1 MAPTTAPEWTI
12 VDFIHRG
19 YWWTNKGIL
28 SLNLLLLIPLLS
40 STVNGYDS
48 SLVNGLQILPG
59 WQTSFGNP
67 KSSSLGLISAAQV
80 IGGIISLPM
89 APYLSDWLGRRL
101 TIFIGAAIMLGGV
114 ATQATAAD
122 VAQFIGARCLIGF
135 GLQIEVNAAP
145 LLVLELAYP
154 TQRGKLS
161 SLYNS
166 LWYLGSVIAAWVCFA
181 TYARE
186 EDSIWSWR
194 IPTILQAA
202 GPVLQMVLI
211 WFVPESPRWLV
222 STGRDGAAA
231 RVLARFHANGHDER
245 DPLIVFELAQI
256 RHALKMERELSKG
269 SSYLTLFSTPG
280 NRKRMRI
287 IIALALFSQ
296 WSGNGLVSYYI
307 NLVLEGVGILDT
319 NTKAAINGGL
329 QLFNLLSAL
338 TGAALVDKLGR
349 RTLFIV
355 SNVGMLIS
363 FSVWTLTTALFN
375 TIHSTHAAKATLP
388 FIFIFYACYNLA
400 YTPMLVSYTLE
411 ILPFHIRAK
420 GFAFMNIVVALTLFF
435 NQFLNPLALEAMGWK
450 YYLVYCGWLC
460 FELIFI
466 LMFVIETKAR
476 TLEETAVLFDGE
488 EKPGEMEQLAG
499 NAATSTMEF
508 TRDVGAPRYWATQ
521 PTELDVNDLFSTG
534 DVGDDK
540 RSSAISSNHSHE
552 LKEYVAGPSRVRS
565 FRGGLKSFEGTGIAV

>member
-28 SLNLLLLIPLLS
+28 ALNLLLVIPLLS

-59 WQTSFGNP
+59 WQTSFGDP
-67 KSSSLGLISAAQV
+67 KTSSLGLISAAQM

-89 APYLSDWLGRRL
+89 APYLSDWLGRRITL
-101 TIFIGAAIMLGGV
+101 FIGATIMLGGV

-122 VAQFIGARCLIGF
+122 VAQFVGARCLIGF
-135 GLQIEVNAAP
+135 GLQIELNAAP

-166 LWYLGSVIAAWVCFA
+166 IWYLGSVIAAWVCYA

-186 EDSIWSWR
+186 ENSVWSWR

-202 GPVLQMVLI
+202 GPILQMILI
-211 WFVPESPRWLV
+211 WFVPESPRWLI

-256 RHALKMERELSKG
+256 RHALKMEKELSKG

-307 NLVLEGVGILDT
+307 NLVLEGVGIVDT

-329 QLFNLLSAL
+329 QVFNLISAL

-349 RTLFIV
+349 RTIFIA
-355 SNVGMLIS
+355 SNAGMLIT
-363 FSVWTLTTALFN
+363 FSAWTLTTALFN
-375 TIHSTHAAKATLP
+375 TIHSAHAAKDAL
-388 FIFIFYACYNLA
+388 CSVVVNE
-400 YTPMLVSYTLE
+400 M
-411 ILPFHIRAK
+411 ILPFSIRAK
-420 GFAFMNIVVALTLFF
+420 GFAFMNIVIAFTLFF
-435 NQFLNPLALEAMGWK
+435 NQFLNPLALDAMGWK

-460 FELIFI
+460 FELIFV
-466 LMFVIETKAR
+466 LKYVIETR
-476 TLEETAVLFDGE
+476 GRSLEETSVLFDGE
-488 EKPGEMEQLAG
+488 EKPDEMQQLAG
-499 NAATSTMEF
+499 NAATSTIGHGNG
-508 TRDVGAPRYWATQ
+508 GAVARYWATQ

-534 DVGDDK
+534 DIQDDK
-540 RSSAISSNHSHE
+540 RSSAISSYHSHE
-552 LKEYVAGPSRVRS
+552 LKEFAVAGPSGVRS
-565 FRGGLKSFEGTGIAV
+565 FSAGLKSFEGTGVAV